1 MFIVEEIKHLHAQ
14 LGSARTHEYVPGAH
28 SPRRRTVKSEDNEMS
43 KNTNPQD
50 RQAKKDK
57 RNDDLDA
64 ALEESEEQ
72 DEESAVVEEADANLK
87 QDSINLTG
95 QK

>member
-1 MFIVEEIKHLHAQ
+1 
-14 LGSARTHEYVPGAH
+14 
-28 SPRRRTVKSEDNEMS
+28 MS